1 MEDNNIII
9 CEKCYEENEA
19 TRTNCKNCGA
29 KLYNNDNEKHTNTQ
43 KKITSSNDKDYQKKT
58 TSSNDKDYQEKPKYI
73 CTKTNAVAQII
84 KVIAIIE
91 AIVIVIVGLVSMEY
105 LETMSVVI
113 IVAGVIS
120 AVFIYALGEIIQL
133 LQDIKD
139 KN

>member
-43 KKITSSNDKDYQKKT
+43 KKITSSNDKDYQ
-58 TSSNDKDYQEKPKYI
+58 EKPKYI

-91 AIVIVIVGLVSMEY
+91 VIVVVIVGLVSMEY